1 MRLNDRERWLRE
13 QREAKLAEIA
23 EGAVSKP
30 VTASVTPS
38 VTPSHP
44 VTECVTVCSR
54 CVELEEEVRRLKR
67 LKRLLAEREPMS
79 AAERM
84 RRMRAR
90 RKEG

>member
-23 EGAVSKP
+23 EGAVTKP
-30 VTASVTPS
+30 VTAFVTPS

-54 CVELEEEVRRLKR
+54 CVELEEEVRRLT
-67 LKRLLAEREPMS
+67 RLLAEREPMS

>member
-23 EGAVSKP
+23 EGAVTKP
-30 VTASVTPS
+30 VTASVTPT

-54 CVELEEEVRRLKR
+54 CVELEEEVRRLT
-67 LKRLLAEREPMS
+67 RLLAEREPMS

>member
-23 EGAVSKP
+23 EGAVTKP

-54 CVELEEEVRRLKR
+54 CVVRLT
-67 LKRLLAEREPMS
+67 RLLAEREPMS
-79 AAERM
+79 ADERM